1 MTDEAIGVS
10 SETNRGTP
18 EWMWQDYLNWGQEI
32 NQERMEADWKGLWDY
47 APPNAGA
54 SEETLARTE
63 AQLGFRL
70 PKSYRDF
77 LKVADGWPCFYQD
90 MTIFSTSDLLGG
102 ELRKLGGVQL
112 ELEECIEAM
121 ASDGVIA
128 ADHFM
133 VAAAQGS
140 IDIVL
145 MGRPGTP
152 AEGTASWVRGE
163 VLGRYDDLLDYYLS
177 MMEYNKLETV
187 DLRKDFGPKPDGV
200 PHAVVS
206 RLDSPPV
213 LEEARRN
220 DL

>member
-1 MTDEAIGVS
+1 
-10 SETNRGTP
+10 
-18 EWMWQDYLNWGQEI
+18 
-32 NQERMEADWKGLWDY
+32 MEADWKGLWDY
-47 APPNAGA
+47 APPNTGA

-102 ELRKLGGVQL
+102 ELRRLGGVQL

-121 ASDGVIA
+121 ASGGVIA

-177 MMEYNKLETV
+177 MMEYSKLETA

-200 PHAVVS
+200 PHAV
-206 RLDSPPV
+206 LDTRPN
-213 LEEARRN
+213 EGK
-220 DL
+220 D

>member
-1 MTDEAIGVS
+1 
-10 SETNRGTP
+10 
-18 EWMWQDYLNWGQEI
+18 
-32 NQERMEADWKGLWDY
+32 
-47 APPNAGA
+47 
-54 SEETLARTE
+54 
-63 AQLGFRL
+63 
-70 PKSYRDF
+70 
-77 LKVADGWPCFYQD
+77 

-102 ELRKLGGVQL
+102 ELRRLGGVQL

-177 MMEYNKLETV
+177 MMEYNKLETA
-187 DLRKDFGPKPDGV
+187 DLRKDFGPKPDSV
-200 PHAVVS
+200 PHAVLDTRPEGE
-206 RLDSPPV
+206 RLT
-213 LEEARRN
+213 
-220 DL
+220 